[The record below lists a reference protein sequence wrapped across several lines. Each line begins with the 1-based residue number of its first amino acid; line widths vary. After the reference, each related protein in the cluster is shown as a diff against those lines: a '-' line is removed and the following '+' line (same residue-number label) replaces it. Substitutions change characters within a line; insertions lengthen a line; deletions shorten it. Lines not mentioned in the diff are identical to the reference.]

1 METRKIRLDF
11 VAHYSVVVEVP
22 DDENSEENAI
32 TIAEDYMSSKDVY
45 VTWELE
51 DGGIE
56 YVEDENEEPINNIE
70 EFYDV

>member
-32 TIAEDYMSSKDVY
+32 TVAEDYMNSNGLY
-45 VTWELE
+45 FTWELE

-56 YVEDENEEPINNIE
+56 DAEDNEEPVNNIE